1 MAYQTTTAHKGLHMV
16 TLNHIDCPPHAHF
29 PLSSSSPACQSTD
42 SKIICLFPLK
52 AATQLPKPSVE
63 KKYEDFSI
71 SQFIRFLRQIKLKK
85 ILSNITDTRN
95 QNKIKYANH
104 VFLQWALSAF
114 FFRRGS
120 KNSLQTALENLKP
133 YQRVAILNYL
143 GLTNDALPHR
153 TSIDDYFSKINPDE
167 INHLLVVLFRW
178 AKQNKIFYNHAGN
191 LLPGDRFYL
200 ACDGLWVHK
209 YEAPHCVD
217 AEGNNA
223 CPYCLPR
230 THNKGKENEK
240 TYWIHAFVN
249 FALIFPGGLQLP
261 IYVHALKAVQMQL
274 APSASAEKLK
284 QECELQAA
292 HEIFPKIK
300 EKLGNLPVTLLTDS
314 LYANE
319 PVIQLCEQLRW
330 EYLIVRQEGSLKTLC
345 RTCDGL
351 AATALYQKSY
361 RAQRLIKLKNGGTI
375 EQSVQWFN
383 RVPLGKVSYTN
394 ILRFEEVE
402 KNAKGQVIRKFKTE
416 WLNSTAI
423 HKGNC
428 FVFAERGRMRADHED
443 LHNTMKN
450 RGFAAKHDYA
460 RANANTWLIWKL
472 LMFVAFWIF
481 ELFSCTVLAQVSK
494 GSRSWIDFAKDL
506 FSVLIHLPWEKIAL
520 APSLKN
526 DKIQFRLEFKT

>member
-1 MAYQTTTAHKGLHMV
+1 MLA
-16 TLNHIDCPPHAHF
+16 LNPVNCPPQTQVDF
-29 PLSSSSPACQSTD
+29 LLPSPNLSDQSTD
-42 SKIICLFPLK
+42 NKIICLFSHK
-52 AATQLPKPSVE
+52 APIQLPKPSAKE
-63 KKYEDFSI
+63 NHEDFSI
-71 SQFIRFLRQIKLKK
+71 SQFIRFLRHIKLQK
-85 ILSNITDTRN
+85 ILSRITDTRN

-104 VFLQWALSAF
+104 VLLQWALTAF

-120 KNSLQTALENLKP
+120 KNSLQTTLDSLKQH
-133 YQRVAILNYL
+133 QRVSILNYL
-143 GLTNDALPHR
+143 GLMDDALPHR
-153 TSIDDYFSKINPDE
+153 TSIDDYLSKINPDE
-167 INHLLVVLFRW
+167 INDLLMVLFFW

-191 LLPGDRFYL
+191 LLPGNRFYL
-200 ACDGLWVHK
+200 ACDGVWVHK
-209 YEAPHCVD
+209 YQAPHCVD

-249 FALIFPGGLQLP
+249 LALIFPGGLQLP

-274 APSASAEKLK
+274 EPSASAEKLK

-300 EKLGNLPVTLLTDS
+300 ERLGKLPITLLTDS

-319 PVIQLCEQLRW
+319 PVIQLCEQLGW

-345 RTCDGL
+345 RICNGL
-351 AATALYQKSY
+351 AATELYQKSY
-361 RAQRLIKLKNGGTI
+361 RAQRLIKLKNGGTV
-375 EQSVQWFN
+375 EQNIQWFN
-383 RVPLGKVSYTN
+383 RVTLGKVSYTN

-402 KNAKGQVIRKFKTE
+402 KNAKGKVIRKFKTE
-416 WLNSTAI
+416 WLVSTAI

-428 FVFAERGRMRADHED
+428 FTLVEHGRMRADHED
-443 LHNTMKN
+443 LHNTLKN

-481 ELFSCTVLAQVSK
+481 ELFSCTALAQGSK
-494 GSRSWIDFAKDL
+494 ASRSWMDFAKDL
-506 FSVLIHLPWEKIAL
+506 FSMLIHVPWEQIAL
-520 APSLKN
+520 APSLKRE
-526 DKIQFRLEFKT
+526 KIQFRLEFKT